1 MSIHIYNPDIDG
13 KLKIE
18 PAPKINNNPTT
29 TTTKTKPNITLY
41 NPYTE
46 PPVDNRPQYLKDRD
60 IEEAKASVEF
70 NKAES
75 KRIIKNI
82 ENRDNNRKFLKNPI
96 GYETGK
102 KLRGIIKKL

>member
-13 KLKIE
+13 KLNIE
-18 PAPKINNNPTT
+18 PAPKVNNTPTT

-60 IEEAKASVEF
+60 IEEAKESVEF

-75 KRIIKNI
+75 KRIINTI
-82 ENRDNNRKFLKNPI
+82 QERDNEERFAKNPVKYVGSKI
-96 GYETGK
+96 VS
-102 KLRGIIKKL
+102 GIIKKL